1 MDICVAHRRWEN
13 WLSSHRHWR
22 KPPSFVTSWSLRWRR
37 CEAPWIGQR
46 AAELQ
51 LSLYR
56 PTRPSLTQ
64 AFLASERPR
73 RTPNIFKH
81 PNGVAIVRRVCQ
93 QWQKTS
99 ETETYRNL
107 KGMVG
112 LAYVW
117 QLRFDGCGSVSI
129 PILRDYAP
137 WIPADRMMWRGAR
150 HGISCDIPHGPS
162 VRCRGFIPTILKS
175 LPWRLSSC

>member
-1 MDICVAHRRWEN
+1 M
-13 WLSSHRHWR
+13 WLIAGRIGCPPIGPSALEEATFLCDVL
-22 KPPSFVTSWSLRWRR
+22 KPQMEKVRGTVD
-37 CEAPWIGQR
+37 R
-46 AAELQ
+46 AEGCWAAAITKK
-51 LSLYR
+51 R
-56 PTRPSLTQ
+56 PTRPTQ

-81 PNGVAIVRRVCQ
+81 PNGVVIVRRVCQ

-99 ETETYRNL
+99 ETETYINL

-137 WIPADRMMWRGAR
+137 WIPADRMMWQGAR
-150 HGISCDIPHGPS
+150 HGISCDIPMGPVS
-162 VRCRGFIPTILKS
+162 AAEALFPPFWRASHEGFLAA
-175 LPWRLSSC
+175 SC

>member
-1 MDICVAHRRWEN
+1 MYKYIYNYIYIYHVSSVHTVPPLSIPSPIFHDLPCLRCWNLEAVDICVAHRRWEN

-64 AFLASERPR
+64 AFLAFEDSKHLQ
-73 RTPNIFKH
+73 TPKWCCDCKESV
-81 PNGVAIVRRVCQ
+81 PAV
-93 QWQKTS
+93 
-99 ETETYRNL
+99 TED
-107 KGMVG
+107 K
-112 LAYVW
+112 W
-117 QLRFDGCGSVSI
+117 D
-129 PILRDYAP
+129 RDLY
-137 WIPADRMMWRGAR
+137 
-150 HGISCDIPHGPS
+150 
-162 VRCRGFIPTILKS
+162 KS
-175 LPWRLSSC
+175 